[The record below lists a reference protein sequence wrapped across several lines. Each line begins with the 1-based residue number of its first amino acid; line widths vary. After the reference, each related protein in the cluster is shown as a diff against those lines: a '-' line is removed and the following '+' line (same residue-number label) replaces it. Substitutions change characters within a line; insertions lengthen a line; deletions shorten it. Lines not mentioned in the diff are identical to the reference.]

1 MIVVT
6 GATGHFGKA
15 TIDFLLKK
23 GVLASNISALVR
35 DISKADDLKAKGI
48 NIKIGNYDDYAS
60 ILAAFKNAE
69 KVLLVSGTDIT
80 NRQQQQENAVKAA
93 KEAGVKHIVY
103 TSFVRRNE
111 TETSPIAAV
120 AKSHIETEKY
130 IKASGIP
137 YTIMLNSL
145 YADVLPM
152 FVGEKVLETGIFFP
166 AGDGKTSFATRLDMA
181 EAAASILAGEGHENK
196 EYVVASSSKYSLN
209 DVAAI
214 LSELSGK
221 KITYTSPATEV
232 YIETLSKA
240 GVPIEYAG
248 VFAGFGGAIKQGE
261 FDTATSDLE
270 KLIGRKPT
278 ALSDYLKSVYSY
290 KPELVNS

>member
-1 MIVVT
+1 MILVT
-6 GATGHFGKA
+6 GATGHLGKA

-23 GVLASNISALVR
+23 GIPAKNISALVR
-35 DISKADDLKAKGI
+35 DMAKAGDLKTKGI

-60 ILAAFKNAE
+60 LVTAFENVDKL
-69 KVLLVSGTDIT
+69 LLVSGSDIH

-103 TSFVRRNE
+103 TSFVRSNE
-111 TETSPIAAV
+111 TGTSPIAFV
-120 AKSHIETEKY
+120 GKSHMATDKS

-145 YADVLPM
+145 YADMLPI
-152 FVGEKVLETGIFFP
+152 FVGEKVLETGIFLP
-166 AGDGKTSFATRLDMA
+166 AGDGKTSFTTRLDMA

-196 EYVVASSSKYSLN
+196 EYVIANTSNYSMT
-209 DVAAI
+209 DVATI

-221 KITYTSPATEV
+221 KITYTSPSNEV
-232 YIETLSKA
+232 YVEIVSSA
-240 GVPIEYAG
+240 GVPMEYAKM
-248 VFAGFGGAIKQGE
+248 FAAFSEAIKQNE

-278 ALSDYLKSVYSY
+278 GLKDYLKSVY
-290 KPELVNS
+290 L

>member
-1 MIVVT
+1 MILIT

-23 GVLASNISALVR
+23 GVPAANISALVR

-48 NIKIGNYDDYAS
+48 DIRIGNYDNYAS
-60 ILAAFKNAE
+60 LSAAFKNAD
-69 KVLLVSGTDIT
+69 KLLLVSGNDIT
-80 NRQQQQENAVKAA
+80 KRQQQQENVVKAA

-103 TSFVRRNE
+103 TSFVRKNE
-111 TETSPIAAV
+111 TEASPIAMV

-130 IKASGIP
+130 IKASSIP
-137 YTIMLNSL
+137 YTIMQNTL
-145 YADVLPM
+145 YSDMLPI
-152 FVGEKVLETGIFFP
+152 FIGEKVLETGIFFP
-166 AGDGKTSFATRLDMA
+166 AGDGRTSFATRLDMA
-181 EAAASILAGEGHENK
+181 EAAARILTGEGHENK
-196 EYVVASSSKYSLN
+196 EYVIANTSNSSMD

-214 LSELSGK
+214 LSQLSGK

-232 YIETLSKA
+232 YIDTISKA
-240 GVPIEYAG
+240 GMPMEYAQ
-248 VFAGFGGAIKQGE
+248 VFASFCEAIKQGE

-278 ALSDYLKSVYSY
+278 DLNEYLKSAYS
-290 KPELVNS
+290 L